1 MILIYPTRAR
11 ITPIRS
17 LTSLYRRHYSLLSE
31 LNLPKQAHEIRVK
44 NMTNKPDL
52 YQQGF
57 IDGAKYAIE
66 YLMDLFDGVEDT
78 DIYKDYFNDEEETN

>member
-1 MILIYPTRAR
+1 
-11 ITPIRS
+11 
-17 LTSLYRRHYSLLSE
+17 
-31 LNLPKQAHEIRVK
+31 
-44 NMTNKPDL
+44 MTNKPDL

-78 DIYKDYFNDEEETN
+78 DIYKDYFNDEEPKLVAFDKWLENKENN

>member
-1 MILIYPTRAR
+1 VSRYTY
-11 ITPIRS
+11 
-17 LTSLYRRHYSLLSE
+17 LTSSQDKD
-31 LNLPKQAHEIRVK
+31 NL
-44 NMTNKPDL
+44 MTNKPDL

-66 YLMDLFDGVEDT
+66 YLMDLFDGIEET

>member
-1 MILIYPTRAR
+1 
-11 ITPIRS
+11 
-17 LTSLYRRHYSLLSE
+17 
-31 LNLPKQAHEIRVK
+31 
-44 NMTNKPDL
+44 MTTKPDL

-78 DIYKDYFNDEEETN
+78 DIYKDYFSDEEETN